1 MAACHILP
9 GLPWKNR
16 KATRKERES
25 MKGEKKKEKV
35 GGLEVKIRR
44 NAAILVKI

>member
-1 MAACHILP
+1 
-9 GLPWKNR
+9 
-16 KATRKERES
+16 

-35 GGLEVKIRR
+35 GGLEAKIRR